1 MDRKKAAAAAVLGV
15 LVVAYAA
22 GIYYFGNH
30 TFPNTTVDGQPAAMV
45 DDETAM
51 SLVRNTAVT
60 EDITFRVQDKTC
72 TIPSSRILSV
82 ADEDA
87 VRRVITDRN
96 TFAWPVEFFKV
107 HDLSSG
113 RAMSCDRAA
122 LREFFDAEG
131 VTSLDIPAVDAVLS
145 EFQPGGAG
153 YQVIPDSDGWK
164 ADPDE
169 VTEYAAKAAEEEV
182 RDIDLTDAFKVKA
195 NVLGDDAELH
205 AQADHLNKLVNH
217 DYTISV
223 GDDTQVLSGETL
235 NGWLKESRD
244 GLLGLDAEQLWA
256 YTDGLQERYQQTL
269 DARGAESGQRYIVD
283 TNAFNNILAKKLDL
297 VMPVPETDAERYSRM
312 QKNQKTMD
320 KARRNARKLKDQ
332 AEADKLVADAE
343 ASLILAPD
351 LTALMRED
359 VPELPADEDTVVDKS
374 AAGFAAAKK
383 IISDQAATEKA
394 AEDKEAA
401 RQKLLEKA
409 LKDVEDTEAALQ
421 KALEKKEAAD
431 EKLKA
436 KPENESRQKAAEKAA
451 EAYAAAEK
459 NAADAKAAV
468 EALQSEPDDE
478 AMPDGITSVLLING
492 MFIENMENEDSVLQ
506 RAIKASQQLS
516 PAEKGHR
523 LIPDDPADAPGA
535 TLISLRE
542 NGIAGTAL
550 ANGAGGANGAANGAD
565 GAGTDGAANGTNGAA
580 NGANGAAGNDA
591 ANAADGDGAADG
603 AAGAEDGATPSD
615 ASPSDATA
623 SGAAPAEPTAEIV
636 EVADNMI
643 YLPLLEA
650 SPEFVLGYGLD
661 YIDVNIENQHVILF
675 ENARK
680 VMESDCVSGLPTAE
694 RRTHKGVFKI
704 DYKQRNRILRGSQR
718 LYASFVNYWM
728 PFDGGIGLHDATW
741 RGSFGGNIY
750 KYSGSHGCVNLPLSF
765 AKKLYARVYAGET
778 VWVH

>member
-164 ADPDE
+164 ADPEE
-169 VTEYAAKAAEEEV
+169 VTEFAAKAAEEEV

-205 AQADHLNKLVNH
+205 AKADHLNKLVNH

-223 GDDTQVLSGETL
+223 GDDTQVLSGEML

-383 IISDQAATEKA
+383 IISDQAAAEKA

-550 ANGAGGANGAANGAD
+550 ASGAGGASGAGANGA
-565 GAGTDGAANGTNGAA
+565 
-580 NGANGAAGNDA
+580 ANGAAGNDA
-591 ANAADGDGAADG
+591 ANAA
-603 AAGAEDGATPSD
+603 DGATPSD

>member
-15 LVVAYAA
+15 LGVAYAA

-145 EFQPGGAG
+145 DFQPGGAG

-164 ADPDE
+164 ADPEE
-169 VTEYAAKAAEEEV
+169 VTEFAAKAAEQEV

-205 AQADHLNKLVNH
+205 AKADHLNKLVNH

-359 VPELPADEDTVVDKS
+359 VPELPADESTVIDKS

-383 IISDQAATEKA
+383 IISDQAAAEKA

-550 ANGAGGANGAANGAD
+550 ASGAGGASGAGANGA
-565 GAGTDGAANGTNGAA
+565 
-580 NGANGAAGNDA
+580 ANGAAGNDA
-591 ANAADGDGAADG
+591 ANAA
-603 AAGAEDGATPSD
+603 DGATPSD

>member
-15 LVVAYAA
+15 LGVAYAA

-164 ADPDE
+164 ADPEE
-169 VTEYAAKAAEEEV
+169 VTEFAAKAAEEEV

-205 AQADHLNKLVNH
+205 AKADHLNKLVNH

-223 GDDTQVLSGETL
+223 GDDTEVLSGEML

-383 IISDQAATEKA
+383 IISDQAAAEKA

-550 ANGAGGANGAANGAD
+550 ASGAGGASGAGANGA
-565 GAGTDGAANGTNGAA
+565 
-580 NGANGAAGNDA
+580 ANGAAGNDA
-591 ANAADGDGAADG
+591 ANAA
-603 AAGAEDGATPSD
+603 DGATPSD

-718 LYASFVNYWM
+718 LSASFVNYWM

>member
-122 LREFFDAEG
+122 LREFLDAEG

-145 EFQPGGAG
+145 DFQPGGAG

-205 AQADHLNKLVNH
+205 AKADHLNKLVNH

-223 GDDTQVLSGETL
+223 GDDTEVLSGETL

-359 VPELPADEDTVVDKS
+359 VPELPADESTVTDKS

-383 IISDQAATEKA
+383 IISDQAAAEKA

-550 ANGAGGANGAANGAD
+550 ASGAGGASGAGANGA
-565 GAGTDGAANGTNGAA
+565 
-580 NGANGAAGNDA
+580 ANGAAGNDA
-591 ANAADGDGAADG
+591 ANAA
-603 AAGAEDGATPSD
+603 DGATPSD

-623 SGAAPAEPTAEIV
+623 SDAVPAEPTAEIV

>member
-1 MDRKKAAAAAVLGV
+1 MDRKKAAAAAVLGIV
-15 LVVAYAA
+15 EAAYA
-22 GIYYFGNH
+22 GGVYYFGNH

-60 EDITFRVQDKTC
+60 EDITFRIQDRTY
-72 TIPSSRILSV
+72 TIPSSQILHV

-87 VRRVITDRN
+87 VRRVITGRN
-96 TFAWPVEFFKV
+96 VFAWPIEYFKV
-107 HDLSSG
+107 HDISSG
-113 RAMSCDRAA
+113 RAMACDREA
-122 LREFFDAEG
+122 LRAFLDKEG
-131 VTSLDIPAVDAVLS
+131 VTSLEIPAVDAVLS

-164 ADPDE
+164 ADPDA
-169 VTEYAAKAAEEEV
+169 VTEFAALAAEQEN

-195 NVLGDDAELH
+195 AVLGDDEALH
-205 AQADHLNKLVNH
+205 AEADHLNKLVNH
-217 DYTISV
+217 DYTILV
-223 GDDTQVLSGETL
+223 GEDTQVLSGEML

-244 GLLGLDAEQLWA
+244 GILGLDAEQLWA

-269 DARGAESGQRYIVD
+269 DARGAETGQRYIVD
-283 TNAFNNILAKKLDL
+283 TNAFNNILARKLDL
-297 VMPVPETDAERYSRM
+297 VMPVPETEAQRYSRL
-312 QKNQKTMD
+312 QNNQKTMD
-320 KARRNARKLKDQ
+320 KARRNAKKLKDQ

-343 ASLILAPD
+343 ASLDRAPD
-351 LTALMRED
+351 LTALMRSD
-359 VPELPADEDTVVDKS
+359 VPELPADESTVTDKS

-383 IISDQAATEKA
+383 IISDQAAAEKA
-394 AEDKEAA
+394 AADKEAA
-401 RQKLLEKA
+401 RQTLLEKA
-409 LKDVEDTEAALQ
+409 LKDVEDTAEAAK

-436 KPENESRQKAAEKAA
+436 KPESESRQNAAEKAA
-451 EAYAAAEK
+451 EAYAEAEK
-459 NAADAKAAV
+459 KAEDAKAAAA
-468 EALQSEPDDE
+468 ALQSGPDDE
-478 AMPDGITSVLLING
+478 IAPDGFSSVLLIDG
-492 MFIENMENEDSVLQ
+492 LFIENMENEDSVLQ

-516 PAEKGHR
+516 PAEKGRR

-542 NGIAGTAL
+542 NGIAGTAI
-550 ANGAGGANGAANGAD
+550 ANGAGGANSAD
-565 GAGTDGAANGTNGAA
+565 GAGADS
-580 NGANGAAGNDA
+580 AAGNA
-591 ANAADGDGAADG
+591 AENAADS
-603 AAGAEDGATPSD
+603 ATPSD
-615 ASPSDATA
+615 AAPDDATA
-623 SGAAPAEPTAEIV
+623 SDAVPAEPVAEIV

-661 YIDVNIENQHVILF
+661 YVEVDIANQHVTLF

-680 VMESDCVSGLPTAE
+680 VMESDCVTGLPTAA
-694 RRTHKGVFKI
+694 RRTHTGVFKI

-741 RGSFGGNIY
+741 RGSFGGSIY

-765 AKKLYARVYAGET
+765 AKRLYARVYAGEI

>member
-15 LVVAYAA
+15 LGVAYAA

-122 LREFFDAEG
+122 LREFLDAEG

-164 ADPDE
+164 ADPEE
-169 VTEYAAKAAEEEV
+169 VTEFAAKAAEQEI

-223 GDDTQVLSGETL
+223 GDDTEVLSGEML

-332 AEADKLVADAE
+332 AKADKLVADAE

-359 VPELPADEDTVVDKS
+359 VPELPADESTVIDKS

-383 IISDQAATEKA
+383 IISDQAAAEKA

-478 AMPDGITSVLLING
+478 AMPDGISSVLLING

-550 ANGAGGANGAANGAD
+550 ASGAGGANGAGATGADGANGENGTNGEANGAAGNGANATGTSGAANGAD
-565 GAGTDGAANGTNGAA
+565 GA
-580 NGANGAAGNDA
+580 
-591 ANAADGDGAADG
+591 
-603 AAGAEDGATPSD
+603 TPSD
-615 ASPSDATA
+615 AAASDATA
-623 SGAAPAEPTAEIV
+623 SDAVPAEPTAEIV

>member
-15 LVVAYAA
+15 LGVAYAA

-122 LREFFDAEG
+122 LREFLDAEG

-145 EFQPGGAG
+145 DFQPGGAG

-205 AQADHLNKLVNH
+205 AKADHLNKLVNH

-383 IISDQAATEKA
+383 IISDQAAAEKA

-550 ANGAGGANGAANGAD
+550 ASGAGGASGAGANGA
-565 GAGTDGAANGTNGAA
+565 
-580 NGANGAAGNDA
+580 ANGAAGNDA
-591 ANAADGDGAADG
+591 ANAA
-603 AAGAEDGATPSD
+603 DGATPSD

>member
-15 LVVAYAA
+15 LGVAYAA

-164 ADPDE
+164 ADPEE
-169 VTEYAAKAAEEEV
+169 VTEFAAKAAEEEV

-205 AQADHLNKLVNH
+205 AKADHLNKLVNH

-383 IISDQAATEKA
+383 IISDQAAAEKA

-550 ANGAGGANGAANGAD
+550 ASGAGGASGAGANGA
-565 GAGTDGAANGTNGAA
+565 
-580 NGANGAAGNDA
+580 ANGAAGNDA
-591 ANAADGDGAADG
+591 ANAA
-603 AAGAEDGATPSD
+603 DGATPSD

-623 SGAAPAEPTAEIV
+623 SDAAPAEPTAEIV

>member
-15 LVVAYAA
+15 LGVAYAA

-122 LREFFDAEG
+122 LREFLDAEG

-145 EFQPGGAG
+145 DFQPGGAG

-205 AQADHLNKLVNH
+205 AKADHLNKLVNH

-359 VPELPADEDTVVDKS
+359 VPELPADESTVTDKS

-383 IISDQAATEKA
+383 IISDQAAAEKA

-550 ANGAGGANGAANGAD
+550 ASGAGGANGAGANGA
-565 GAGTDGAANGTNGAA
+565 
-580 NGANGAAGNDA
+580 ANGAAGNDA
-591 ANAADGDGAADG
+591 ANAA
-603 AAGAEDGATPSD
+603 DGATPSD

-623 SGAAPAEPTAEIV
+623 SDAVPAEPTAEIV

>member
-15 LVVAYAA
+15 LGVAYAA

-145 EFQPGGAG
+145 DFQPGGAG

-164 ADPDE
+164 ADPEE
-169 VTEYAAKAAEEEV
+169 VTEFAAKAAEQEV

-205 AQADHLNKLVNH
+205 AKADHLNKLVNH
-217 DYTISV
+217 EYTISV

-359 VPELPADEDTVVDKS
+359 VPELPADESTVIDKS

-383 IISDQAATEKA
+383 IISDQAAAEKA

-550 ANGAGGANGAANGAD
+550 ASGAGGASGAGANGA
-565 GAGTDGAANGTNGAA
+565 
-580 NGANGAAGNDA
+580 ANGAAGNDA
-591 ANAADGDGAADG
+591 ANAA
-603 AAGAEDGATPSD
+603 DGATPSD

>member
-15 LVVAYAA
+15 LGVAYAA

-96 TFAWPVEFFKV
+96 TFAWPVEFFRV

-122 LREFFDAEG
+122 LRAFLDAEG

-145 EFQPGGAG
+145 DFQPGGAG

-169 VTEYAAKAAEEEV
+169 VTEYAAKAAEQEV

-205 AQADHLNKLVNH
+205 AKADHLNKLVNH

-332 AEADKLVADAE
+332 AEADKLVADTE
-343 ASLILAPD
+343 ASLDLAPD

-383 IISDQAATEKA
+383 IISDQAAAEKA

-550 ANGAGGANGAANGAD
+550 ASGAGGANGAAATGENGAN
-565 GAGTDGAANGTNGAA
+565 GENGTNGE
-580 NGANGAAGNDA
+580 ANGAAGNGANATGTSGA
-591 ANAADGDGAADG
+591 ANGA
-603 AAGAEDGATPSD
+603 DGATPSD
-615 ASPSDATA
+615 AAATDATA
-623 SGAAPAEPTAEIV
+623 SDAVPAEPTAEIV
-636 EVADNMI
+636 EVAENMI

>member
-1 MDRKKAAAAAVLGV
+1 MDRKKAAAAAVLG
-15 LVVAYAA
+15 LFGAAYAA
-22 GIYYFGNH
+22 GVYYFGNH

-45 DDETAM
+45 DDETAL

-60 EDITFRVQDKTC
+60 EDIRFHVQDKTC

-87 VRRVITDRN
+87 VRRVITARN
-96 TFAWPVEFFKV
+96 SFAWPVEFFRV

-113 RAMSCDRAA
+113 RAMACDRSA
-122 LREFFDAEG
+122 LRAFLDAEG
-131 VTSLDIPAVDAVLS
+131 VTSLEIPAVDAVLS

-153 YQVIPDSDGWK
+153 YEVIPDSDGWK

-169 VTEYAAKAAEEEV
+169 VTEYAAKAAEQEL

-195 NVLGDDAELH
+195 KVLADDAALH
-205 AQADHLNKLVNH
+205 ARADHLNRLVNH

-223 GDDTQVLSGETL
+223 GEDTRILSGETL

-244 GLLGLDAEQLWA
+244 GIMGLDAEQFWA
-256 YTDGLQERYQQTL
+256 YTNSLQEQYQQTL
-269 DARGAESGQRYIVD
+269 DARGAVTGQRYIVD
-283 TNAFNNILAKKLDL
+283 TNAFNSILAKKLDL
-297 VMPVPETDAERYSRM
+297 VMPVPETDAEKYTRLQS
-312 QKNQKTMD
+312 NQKTMD
-320 KARRNARKLKDQ
+320 RARRKAKKLKDP

-343 ASLILAPD
+343 ASIVRGPD
-351 LTALMRED
+351 LTAVMRSD
-359 VPELPADEDTVVDKS
+359 IPELPADESTVIDKS

-383 IISDQAATEKA
+383 VISDQAAAEKA
-394 AEDKEAA
+394 AADKEAA
-401 RQKLLEKA
+401 RQSLLEKA
-409 LKDVEDTEAALQ
+409 AKDAEDAAAAEK

-436 KPENESRQKAAEKAA
+436 RPNSASAKKAAEKAA
-451 EAYAAAEK
+451 DTCAAAAK
-459 NAADAKAAV
+459 AAADAQAAL
-468 EALQSEPDDE
+468 EALQNKPDDE
-478 AMPDGITSVLLING
+478 DLPDGFSRVLLIDG
-492 MFIENMENEDSVLQ
+492 LFIENMENEDSLLQ
-506 RAIKASQQLS
+506 RVIKASKQLPPS
-516 PAEKGHR
+516 EKGRR
-523 LIPDDPADAPGA
+523 LIPDDPADFPGA
-535 TLISLRE
+535 DLVSLRT
-542 NGIAGTAL
+542 NGIAGTA
-550 ANGAGGANGAANGAD
+550 AAGSAGPD
-565 GAGTDGAANGTNGAA
+565 GAE
-580 NGANGAAGNDA
+580 NGAAGT
-591 ANAADGDGAADG
+591 
-603 AAGAEDGATPSD
+603 DGATPSD
-615 ASPSDATA
+615 ADAPDENGRGGAASAATA
-623 SGAAPAEPTAEIV
+623 SDAAPEEVSAEIV
-636 EVADNMI
+636 EVADNVI

-650 SPEFVLGYGLD
+650 SPEFVPGYGLD

-694 RRTHKGVFKI
+694 RRTHTGVFKI

>member
-15 LVVAYAA
+15 LGVAYAA

-164 ADPDE
+164 ADPEE
-169 VTEYAAKAAEEEV
+169 VTEFAAKAAEEEV

-205 AQADHLNKLVNH
+205 AKADHLNKLVTH

-283 TNAFNNILAKKLDL
+283 TNAFNNILADL
-297 VMPVPETDAERYSRM
+297 QSGTRETASYIKSSE
-312 QKNQKTMD
+312 K
-320 KARRNARKLKDQ
+320 
-332 AEADKLVADAE
+332 VA
-343 ASLILAPD
+343 
-351 LTALMRED
+351 
-359 VPELPADEDTVVDKS
+359 VKS
-374 AAGFAAAKK
+374 
-383 IISDQAATEKA
+383 
-394 AEDKEAA
+394 
-401 RQKLLEKA
+401 LEK
-409 LKDVEDTEAALQ
+409 
-421 KALEKKEAAD
+421 
-431 EKLKA
+431 
-436 KPENESRQKAAEKAA
+436 
-451 EAYAAAEK
+451 
-459 NAADAKAAV
+459 
-468 EALQSEPDDE
+468 
-478 AMPDGITSVLLING
+478 M
-492 MFIENMENEDSVLQ
+492 
-506 RAIKASQQLS
+506 IK
-516 PAEKGHR
+516 
-523 LIPDDPADAPGA
+523 
-535 TLISLRE
+535 T
-542 NGIAGTAL
+542 
-550 ANGAGGANGAANGAD
+550 
-565 GAGTDGAANGTNGAA
+565 
-580 NGANGAAGNDA
+580 
-591 ANAADGDGAADG
+591 
-603 AAGAEDGATPSD
+603 
-615 ASPSDATA
+615 
-623 SGAAPAEPTAEIV
+623 
-636 EVADNMI
+636 
-643 YLPLLEA
+643 
-650 SPEFVLGYGLD
+650 
-661 YIDVNIENQHVILF
+661 
-675 ENARK
+675 
-680 VMESDCVSGLPTAE
+680 
-694 RRTHKGVFKI
+694 
-704 DYKQRNRILRGSQR
+704 
-718 LYASFVNYWM
+718 
-728 PFDGGIGLHDATW
+728 FDGFDDT
-741 RGSFGGNIY
+741 
-750 KYSGSHGCVNLPLSF
+750 P
-765 AKKLYARVYAGET
+765 
-778 VWVH
+778 

>member
-15 LVVAYAA
+15 LGVAYAA

-145 EFQPGGAG
+145 DFQPGGAG

-164 ADPDE
+164 ADPEE
-169 VTEYAAKAAEEEV
+169 VTEFAAKAAEQEI

-205 AQADHLNKLVNH
+205 AKADHLNKLVNH

-383 IISDQAATEKA
+383 IISDQAAAEKA

-550 ANGAGGANGAANGAD
+550 ASGAGGASGAGANGA
-565 GAGTDGAANGTNGAA
+565 
-580 NGANGAAGNDA
+580 ANGAAGNDA
-591 ANAADGDGAADG
+591 ANAA
-603 AAGAEDGATPSD
+603 DGATPSD

>member
-15 LVVAYAA
+15 LGVAYAA

-164 ADPDE
+164 ADPEE
-169 VTEYAAKAAEEEV
+169 VTEFAAKAAEQEI

-205 AQADHLNKLVNH
+205 AKADHLNKLVNH

-320 KARRNARKLKDQ
+320 KARRNARKLKNQ

-383 IISDQAATEKA
+383 IISDQAAAEKA

-550 ANGAGGANGAANGAD
+550 ASGAGGASGAGANGA
-565 GAGTDGAANGTNGAA
+565 
-580 NGANGAAGNDA
+580 ANGAAGNDA
-591 ANAADGDGAADG
+591 ANAA
-603 AAGAEDGATPSD
+603 DGATPSD

>member
-15 LVVAYAA
+15 LGVAYAA

-164 ADPDE
+164 ADPEE
-169 VTEYAAKAAEEEV
+169 VTEFAAKAAEQEV

-332 AEADKLVADAE
+332 AEAEKLVADAE

-359 VPELPADEDTVVDKS
+359 VPELPADESTVIDKS

-383 IISDQAATEKA
+383 IISDQAAAEKA

-550 ANGAGGANGAANGAD
+550 ASGAGGANGAGANGA
-565 GAGTDGAANGTNGAA
+565 
-580 NGANGAAGNDA
+580 ANGAAGNDA
-591 ANAADGDGAADG
+591 ANAA
-603 AAGAEDGATPSD
+603 DGATPSD

-623 SGAAPAEPTAEIV
+623 SDAVPAEPTAEIV

>member
-15 LVVAYAA
+15 LGVAYAA

-164 ADPDE
+164 ADPEE
-169 VTEYAAKAAEEEV
+169 VTEFAAKAAEEEV

-205 AQADHLNKLVNH
+205 AKADHLNKLVNH

-223 GDDTQVLSGETL
+223 GDDTQVLSGEML

-383 IISDQAATEKA
+383 IISDQAAAEKA

-550 ANGAGGANGAANGAD
+550 ASGAGGANGAGA
-565 GAGTDGAANGTNGAA
+565 NGAA
-580 NGANGAAGNDA
+580 NSAAGNDA
-591 ANAADGDGAADG
+591 ANAA
-603 AAGAEDGATPSD
+603 DGATPSD

>member
-15 LVVAYAA
+15 LGVAYAA

-164 ADPDE
+164 ADPEE
-169 VTEYAAKAAEEEV
+169 VTEFAAKAAEEEV

-205 AQADHLNKLVNH
+205 AKADHLNKLVNH

-223 GDDTQVLSGETL
+223 GDDTQVLSGEML

-359 VPELPADEDTVVDKS
+359 VPELPADESTVIDKS

-383 IISDQAATEKA
+383 IISDQAAAEKA

-550 ANGAGGANGAANGAD
+550 ASGAGGASGAGANGA
-565 GAGTDGAANGTNGAA
+565 
-580 NGANGAAGNDA
+580 ANGAAGNDA
-591 ANAADGDGAADG
+591 ANAA
-603 AAGAEDGATPSD
+603 DGATPSD

>member
-15 LVVAYAA
+15 LGVAYAA

-164 ADPDE
+164 ADPEE
-169 VTEYAAKAAEEEV
+169 VTEFAAKAAEQEV

-205 AQADHLNKLVNH
+205 AKADHLNKLVNH

-359 VPELPADEDTVVDKS
+359 VPELPADESTVIDKS

-383 IISDQAATEKA
+383 IISDQAAAEKA

-550 ANGAGGANGAANGAD
+550 ASGAGGANGAGANGA
-565 GAGTDGAANGTNGAA
+565 
-580 NGANGAAGNDA
+580 ANGAAGNDA
-591 ANAADGDGAADG
+591 ANAA
-603 AAGAEDGATPSD
+603 DGATPSD

-623 SGAAPAEPTAEIV
+623 SDAVPAEPTAEIV

>member
-15 LVVAYAA
+15 LGVAYAA

-205 AQADHLNKLVNH
+205 AKADHLNKLVNH

-223 GDDTQVLSGETL
+223 GDDTEVLSGEML

-383 IISDQAATEKA
+383 IISDQAAAEKA

-550 ANGAGGANGAANGAD
+550 ASGAGGASGAGANGA
-565 GAGTDGAANGTNGAA
+565 
-580 NGANGAAGNDA
+580 ANGAAGNDA
-591 ANAADGDGAADG
+591 ANAA
-603 AAGAEDGATPSD
+603 DGATPSD

>member
-122 LREFFDAEG
+122 LREFLDAEG

-205 AQADHLNKLVNH
+205 AKADHLNKLVNH

-244 GLLGLDAEQLWA
+244 GLLGLEA
-256 YTDGLQERYQQTL
+256 GR
-269 DARGAESGQRYIVD
+269 QRYIVD

-359 VPELPADEDTVVDKS
+359 VPELPADESTVTDKS

-383 IISDQAATEKA
+383 IISDQAAAEKA

-550 ANGAGGANGAANGAD
+550 ASGAGGASGAGANGA
-565 GAGTDGAANGTNGAA
+565 
-580 NGANGAAGNDA
+580 ANGAAGNDA
-591 ANAADGDGAADG
+591 ANAA
-603 AAGAEDGATPSD
+603 DGATPSD

-623 SGAAPAEPTAEIV
+623 SDAVPAEPTAEIV

>member
-15 LVVAYAA
+15 LGVAYAA

-195 NVLGDDAELH
+195 NILGDDAELH

-359 VPELPADEDTVVDKS
+359 VPELPADESTVIDKS

-383 IISDQAATEKA
+383 IISDQAAAEKA

-550 ANGAGGANGAANGAD
+550 ASGAGGANGAGANGA
-565 GAGTDGAANGTNGAA
+565 
-580 NGANGAAGNDA
+580 ANGAAGNDA
-591 ANAADGDGAADG
+591 ANAA
-603 AAGAEDGATPSD
+603 DGATPSD

>member
-15 LVVAYAA
+15 LGVAYAA

-164 ADPDE
+164 ADPEE
-169 VTEYAAKAAEEEV
+169 VTEFAAKAAEQEI

-205 AQADHLNKLVNH
+205 AKADHLDKLVNH

-359 VPELPADEDTVVDKS
+359 VPELPADESTVIDKS

-383 IISDQAATEKA
+383 IISDQAAAEKA
-394 AEDKEAA
+394 AEDKEAV

-550 ANGAGGANGAANGAD
+550 ASGAGGASGAGANGA
-565 GAGTDGAANGTNGAA
+565 
-580 NGANGAAGNDA
+580 ANGAAGNDA
-591 ANAADGDGAADG
+591 ANAA
-603 AAGAEDGATPSD
+603 DGATPSD

-623 SGAAPAEPTAEIV
+623 SDAVPAEPTAEIV

>member
-15 LVVAYAA
+15 LGVAYAA

-122 LREFFDAEG
+122 LREFLDAEG

-145 EFQPGGAG
+145 DFQPGGAG

-195 NVLGDDAELH
+195 NILGDDAELH

-359 VPELPADEDTVVDKS
+359 VPELPADESTVIDKS

-383 IISDQAATEKA
+383 IISDQAAAEKA

-550 ANGAGGANGAANGAD
+550 ASGAGGANGAGANGA
-565 GAGTDGAANGTNGAA
+565 
-580 NGANGAAGNDA
+580 ANGAAGNDA
-591 ANAADGDGAADG
+591 ANAA
-603 AAGAEDGATPSD
+603 DGATPSD

>member
-15 LVVAYAA
+15 LGVAYAA

-122 LREFFDAEG
+122 LREFLDAEG

-235 NGWLKESRD
+235 NGLLKESRD

-332 AEADKLVADAE
+332 AEAEKLVADAE
-343 ASLILAPD
+343 ASLALAPD

-359 VPELPADEDTVVDKS
+359 VPELPADESTVIDKS
-374 AAGFAAAKK
+374 AAGLAAAKK
-383 IISDQAATEKA
+383 IISDQAAAEKA

-436 KPENESRQKAAEKAA
+436 KPENESRQKAAEKTA

-478 AMPDGITSVLLING
+478 AMPDGISSVLLING

-591 ANAADGDGAADG
+591 ANA
-603 AAGAEDGATPSD
+603 EDGATPSD

-623 SGAAPAEPTAEIV
+623 SDAVPAEPTAEIV

>member
-15 LVVAYAA
+15 LGVAYAA

-122 LREFFDAEG
+122 LREFLDAEG

-145 EFQPGGAG
+145 DFQPGGAG

-205 AQADHLNKLVNH
+205 AKADHLDKLVNH

-359 VPELPADEDTVVDKS
+359 VPELPADESTVIDKS

-383 IISDQAATEKA
+383 IISDQAAAEKA
-394 AEDKEAA
+394 AEDKEAV

-451 EAYAAAEK
+451 EAYATAEK

-550 ANGAGGANGAANGAD
+550 ASGAGGASGAGANGA
-565 GAGTDGAANGTNGAA
+565 
-580 NGANGAAGNDA
+580 ANGAAGNDA
-591 ANAADGDGAADG
+591 ANAA
-603 AAGAEDGATPSD
+603 DGATPSD

-623 SGAAPAEPTAEIV
+623 SDAVPAEPTAEIV

>member
-15 LVVAYAA
+15 LGVAYAA

-164 ADPDE
+164 ADPEE
-169 VTEYAAKAAEEEV
+169 VTEFAAKAAEEEV

-205 AQADHLNKLVNH
+205 AKADHLNKLVNH

-223 GDDTQVLSGETL
+223 GDDTQVLSGEML

-383 IISDQAATEKA
+383 IISDQAAAEKA

-550 ANGAGGANGAANGAD
+550 ASGAGGANGAGANGA
-565 GAGTDGAANGTNGAA
+565 
-580 NGANGAAGNDA
+580 ANGAAGNDA
-591 ANAADGDGAADG
+591 ANAA
-603 AAGAEDGATPSD
+603 DGATPSD

>member
-15 LVVAYAA
+15 LGVAYAA

-145 EFQPGGAG
+145 DFQPGGAG

-164 ADPDE
+164 ADPEE
-169 VTEYAAKAAEEEV
+169 VTEFAAKAAEKEV

-205 AQADHLNKLVNH
+205 AKADHLNKLVNH

-359 VPELPADEDTVVDKS
+359 VPELPADESTVIDKS

-383 IISDQAATEKA
+383 IISDQAAAEKA

-550 ANGAGGANGAANGAD
+550 ASGAGGANGAGANGA
-565 GAGTDGAANGTNGAA
+565 
-580 NGANGAAGNDA
+580 ANGAAGNDA
-591 ANAADGDGAADG
+591 ANAA
-603 AAGAEDGATPSD
+603 DGATPSD

-623 SGAAPAEPTAEIV
+623 SDAVPAEPTAEIV